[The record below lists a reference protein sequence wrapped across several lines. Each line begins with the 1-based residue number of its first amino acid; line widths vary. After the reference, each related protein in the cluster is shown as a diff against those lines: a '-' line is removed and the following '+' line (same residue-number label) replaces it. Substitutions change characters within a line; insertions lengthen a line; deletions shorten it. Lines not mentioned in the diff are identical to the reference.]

1 MTVYNEYSWRC
12 IMNID
17 AGVLTSLR
25 HLSTSTSILTDP
37 AGVPQQA
44 TDAVSKPTWSS
55 LVASLAS
62 LYSDW
67 SLARAS
73 VFWLV
78 AGQCAICRDM
88 FEAVK
93 SLTVQAALFV
103 ITKSQS
109 DSPDGSTY
117 LFIQHI
123 YRDSRK
129 TRPTFVKI
137 AKITAAYIAIAGNL
151 LKLMVL
157 HIPPV
162 SNKAHTL

>member
-1 MTVYNEYSWRC
+1 
-12 IMNID
+12 
-17 AGVLTSLR
+17 
-25 HLSTSTSILTDP
+25 
-37 AGVPQQA
+37 
-44 TDAVSKPTWSS
+44 
-55 LVASLAS
+55 
-62 LYSDW
+62 
-67 SLARAS
+67 
-73 VFWLV
+73 
-78 AGQCAICRDM
+78 M